1 MAFCQNCGTKLQ
13 EGVRFCP
20 SCGTPVG
27 TTKPTK
33 TFVGEIRKCP
43 NCGETLGAM
52 DVVCPTCKHEIIGR
66 RAVQSVSDFFERY
79 QQELNEQK
87 KLELVSN
94 FPIPNTKEDL
104 LEFAYLTAQQMK
116 TLSSSITAEYDLGI
130 QRSKNDSTILP
141 ADFFIAWSEKAEQI
155 NSKAELL
162 FAKDET
168 TLQTI
173 RKILSDAAKKSSK
186 VKIKLTKQKRKS
198 NIVFYLFFLFAF
210 SFFGVLYFFAATYE
224 KKAQE
229 AYSEIIMNIENGDY
243 VAAELL
249 LPKLDH
255 VSSEWTAR
263 QKELKL
269 LIDEKKRINPEN
281 KDFNTS
287 NIDTPESVTDILR
300 DTMNE
305 TWQNLKD
312 SLSL

>member
-13 EGVRFCP
+13 EGARFCP

-43 NCGETLGAM
+43 NCGETLGAL

-66 RAVQSVSDFFERY
+66 QAVQSVSVFFERY
-79 QQELNEQK
+79 QKESNNQK
-87 KLELVSN
+87 KFELITN
-94 FPIPNTKEDL
+94 FPIPNTKEDF

-130 QRSKNDSTILP
+130 QRSKKDSMILP

-186 VKIKLTKQKRKS
+186 VKKKLTKQERKS
-198 NIVFYLFFLFAF
+198 KKKGIYLLIFLIFYAVLLGVSIVLP
-210 SFFGVLYFFAATYE
+210 E

-229 AYSEIIMNIENGDY
+229 AYNEIIMNIENGDY
-243 VAAELL
+243 VAAEIL
-249 LPKLDH
+249 LPKLDN

-269 LIDEKKRINPEN
+269 LINEKKE
-281 KDFNTS
+281 
-287 NIDTPESVTDILR
+287 
-300 DTMNE
+300 
-305 TWQNLKD
+305 
-312 SLSL
+312 